1 MKNQLVKLGL
11 LCALLPIV
19 SCEKQQEEDRI
30 EDSVSLERSANLR
43 ACATHT
49 TLIKMLEENP
59 SIKAEAKRLEK
70 MTQKFISEKSLRSAK
85 EEEEEITIP
94 VIVHV
99 VYYDESENIKWRQVK
114 SQIDALNRDFNMEN
128 EDIKDVPGFYK
139 KRVADVG
146 IRFEL
151 KRITRTKTDVEEF
164 VDVKSTPRDDKFD
177 IAIKE
182 YGGKNSTDTS
192 KYLNIWV
199 GKFGGG
205 FGGFALTPAARIR
218 LPKLDGIYVDYR
230 DFGTTDVAAEYGS
243 LGRTAVHEVGHWL
256 NLLHLGGLGGDCRTD
271 DGVSD
276 TPRQSPDTHFGN
288 PTYPETV
295 TCNTPDM
302 VMNFMQ
308 GLFDNLKI
316 MFTEGQKD
324 RMRATFEPGGPR
336 ASFK

>member
-1 MKNQLVKLGL
+1 MKNQFFKLAL
-11 LCALLPIV
+11 LSVLLPIV
-19 SCEKQQEEDRI
+19 SCENQQDEQPL
-30 EDSVSLERSANLR
+30 EDSISLNTKAKLKG
-43 ACATHT
+43 CATHT
-49 TLIKMLEENP
+49 TLNKMFDDYPE
-59 SIKAEAKRLEK
+59 IKAEADRLEK
-70 MTQKFISEKSLRSAK
+70 FSQKVISEKSLRSSK
-85 EEEEEITIP
+85 EQEDEIIIP

-99 VYYDESENIKWRQVK
+99 VYNTDEQNIKWRQVR

-128 EDIKDVPGFYK
+128 EDISKVPGFYK

-164 VDVKSTPRDDKFD
+164 VDDASTTRDDKFD
-177 IAIKE
+177 IASTKL
-182 YGGKNSTDTS
+182 GGKNSSDTS

-205 FGGFALTPAARIR
+205 FGGLALTPSARIEF
-218 LPKLDGIYVDYR
+218 PKLDGVFVDYR
-230 DFGTTDVAAEYGS
+230 IFGTTDIAQEYGS

-256 NLLHLGGLGGDCRTD
+256 NLLHLGGLGGNCKTD

-276 TPRQSPDTHFGN
+276 TPKQSPDQYIGN
-288 PTYPETV
+288 PGYPETV
-295 TCNTPDM
+295 SCNTPDM
-302 VMNFMQ
+302 VMNYMQ
-308 GLFDNLKI
+308 SLFDDLMF
-316 MFTEGQKD
+316 MFTQGQKD

>member
-30 EDSVSLERSANLR
+30 ADSVSLDSSAKLH
-43 ACATHT
+43 ACATHNS
-49 TLIKMLEENP
+49 LNKMFEDHPE
-59 SIKAEAKRLEK
+59 IKAEADRLEK
-70 MTQKFISEKSLRSAK
+70 FSQKVISEKSLRSSK
-85 EEEEEITIP
+85 EEDEEITIP

-99 VYYDESENIKWRQVK
+99 VYNTDEQNIKWRQVK
-114 SQIDALNRDFNMEN
+114 SQIDVLNNDFNMEN

-139 KRVADVG
+139 NRVADVG

-164 VDVKSTPRDDKFD
+164 VDDKSTPRDDKFD
-177 IAIKE
+177 IANKKL
-182 YGGKNSTDTS
+182 GGKNSTDTS

-205 FGGFALTPAARIR
+205 FGGLALTPAARIEF
-218 LPKLDGIYVDYR
+218 PKLDGIYVDYR
-230 DFGTTDVAAEYGS
+230 DFGTTDIAAEYGS
-243 LGRTAVHEVGHWL
+243 LGRITIHEVGHWL
-256 NLLHLGGLGGDCRTD
+256 NLLHLSGIVSNCKND

-276 TPRQSPDTHFGN
+276 TPKQAFEYLGDAP
-288 PTYPETV
+288 YPQTV
-295 TCNTPDM
+295 SCNTPDM
-302 VMNFMQ
+302 TMNFMQ
-308 GLFDNLKI
+308 SSSVLL
-316 MFTEGQKD
+316 MFTKGQKE